1 MAVTFGPN
9 THLEQ
14 VLCRPPELLPEL
26 LSLSRP
32 LLEPNAQMEVGGEMQ
47 EVNEVE
53 EIVKS
58 GGDILEP
65 NEQVEAGGGM
75 HEEMELE

>member
-1 MAVTFGPN
+1 
-9 THLEQ
+9 
-14 VLCRPPELLPEL
+14 
-26 LSLSRP
+26 
-32 LLEPNAQMEVGGEMQ
+32 MEVGGEMQ